1 LSVGGS
7 TNNIEDVTPKNDPE
21 KLPVLICAELDTVP
35 AGSPVG
41 STNDAVVALLAVPNN
56 DPVMVLA
63 VILPVTTN
71 DPVISNPL
79 GKDRYPVNDDA
90 VSAVVATE
98 AVPCNEPVTLP
109 DNEPVMGVYT
119 ESECNLCVIIV
130 S

>member
-21 KLPVLICAELDTVP
+21 KLPVLIWAELDTVP
-35 AGSPVG
+35 VGSPDG
-41 STNDAVVALLAVPNN
+41 RTND
-56 DPVMVLA
+56 
-63 VILPVTTN
+63 
-71 DPVISNPL
+71 
-79 GKDRYPVNDDA
+79 
-90 VSAVVATE
+90 AVVATE

-109 DNEPVMGVYT
+109 DNEPVIGVYT